1 MLEVIWN
8 LPPFPAAAA
17 ASVLGLVPPA
27 VRGKVGGA
35 IEDLLA
41 LGAAVLDVDDHGA
54 PERERRILSL
64 LVSYLQAKLEVI
76 CMQYLFDTEAA
87 LS

>member
-17 ASVLGLVPPA
+17 SVLGLVPPA
-27 VRGKVGGA
+27 VRGEVGGA
-35 IEDLLA
+35 VEDLLA

-54 PERERRILSL
+54 PERERETNS
-64 LVSYLQAKLEVI
+64 
-76 CMQYLFDTEAA
+76 
-87 LS
+87 